1 MLWPFCLVQDG
12 AWTFQEWRHQ
22 TGRRVSLSCQMRGR
36 LGQRARV
43 FVFSTQTLF
52 AGFERHVFVL
62 SCSCHLCD
70 GSGTPRVA
78 QQLGIAHSVELAE
91 QVDPMTVPA
100 QSEAEI
106 AQDTLQLLVSWLPCE
121 WVPPNGKYQVW
132 KKLFDIRK
140 VFSARYVRLPNAAG
154 PTCKKK
160 LFTS

>member
-1 MLWPFCLVQDG
+1 
-12 AWTFQEWRHQ
+12 
-22 TGRRVSLSCQMRGR
+22 
-36 LGQRARV
+36 
-43 FVFSTQTLF
+43 VFSTQTLF

-132 KKLFDIRK
+132 KKTLRHPESFFCKVREITQCCGANMQEKTFHKLKSLF
-140 VFSARYVRLPNAAG
+140 LPWLLDE
-154 PTCKKK
+154 T
-160 LFTS
+160 L